1 MNRYGKRCVLYPRV
15 STEMQVDGYSLEG
28 QKNMLTRFADREEM
42 IVVDTYEDAGKSGK
56 SIEGRPAFQKMLRD
70 IEDGLDIDYI
80 LVYKLSRFGRNAA
93 DILNSLELVQS
104 YGVNLIC
111 IEEGID
117 SSQTSGKLLISV
129 LSAVAEIERENIIEQ
144 TMNGRREKARQGGW
158 NGGFAPYG
166 YTLEDNKL
174 MIEET
179 EAVAIR
185 KIFEL
190 YTSSEIGLGGIA
202 NQLNLQGIRKIPR
215 QNGTLEDWTGH
226 FIKLILDNPVY
237 CGKIAYGRR
246 TKEKV
251 KGTKNDY
258 QMKRNDDYILTE
270 GQHKG
275 IVSEEVW
282 EKAHAKR
289 LRTGV
294 KQPSKIGRD
303 RVHLL
308 SGLLKCPVCGSPMYT
323 NKHAW
328 TNKDGTYK
336 EIYYYVCSRNRMV
349 RGKHCEYK
357 AMLKK
362 TDIEPMV
369 IEAIREIVRNEE
381 YAQAIKK
388 RIGVQIDTKAVDK
401 ELEGYQAK
409 LKEVDLNKTRLEREI
424 DSLPADAKY
433 RERKLHDMTLRL
445 DSLYDVI
452 VELEEKIED
461 ARLRRDAIKQQAI
474 TLENI
479 YKIMVNFDCVYNI
492 INDEEKRNVVTAL
505 IKEIEIYRN
514 DESEYPLKRIGLN
527 FPVFKD
533 GGEVTELLWD
543 KGNTVDAVLVLHRER
558 DGWRVQRMMHRMGRP
573 LMEPMIWSATSGK
586 PFGRSRLKKPIRTLI
601 DDYIRTVANAT
612 IALEFDTTPQKY
624 ILGVTDDQYD
634 AIVSDKFKQ
643 YVGSLL
649 AATSNPET
657 GENPVFGQLA
667 QGSLSPHVEKMRMTA
682 TQFAAA
688 TGLTV
693 TDVGIINDAN
703 PTSSDAILAQS
714 QTLVLLAQQLN
725 TGNGD
730 ALRTIACMA
739 QAIAQNK
746 TLDELTEEESGIMAH
761 FKNPAMPS
769 VAVTA
774 DAAIKIAS
782 ARQEFASTDTFLE
795 MIGFDQADI
804 RRIKSQEQR
813 VRGQQLLMELN
824 DEADTVESMA

>member
-543 KGNTVDAVLVLHRER
+543 KGNTVEGVVVHQVKAFRR
-558 DGWRVQRMMHRMGRP
+558 
-573 LMEPMIWSATSGK
+573 
-586 PFGRSRLKKPIRTLI
+586 F
-601 DDYIRTVANAT
+601 
-612 IALEFDTTPQKY
+612 
-624 ILGVTDDQYD
+624 IL
-634 AIVSDKFKQ
+634 A
-643 YVGSLL
+643 
-649 AATSNPET
+649 
-657 GENPVFGQLA
+657 ENPIADCEVGDFKLALFIADGVGGDRSALRVNQGEGDTRQRGSCRIDLLEGQLHA
-667 QGSLSPHVEKMRMTA
+667 L
-682 TQFAAA
+682 
-688 TGLTV
+688 
-693 TDVGIINDAN
+693 VGND
-703 PTSSDAILAQS
+703 
-714 QTLVLLAQQLN
+714 
-725 TGNGD
+725 GNRLG
-730 ALRTIACMA
+730 RI
-739 QAIAQNK
+739 
-746 TLDELTEEESGIMAH
+746 DER
-761 FKNPAMPS
+761 
-769 VAVTA
+769 AV
-774 DAAIKIAS
+774 K
-782 ARQEFASTDTFLE
+782 
-795 MIGFDQADI
+795 
-804 RRIKSQEQR
+804 
-813 VRGQQLLMELN
+813 GQ
-824 DEADTVESMA
+824 